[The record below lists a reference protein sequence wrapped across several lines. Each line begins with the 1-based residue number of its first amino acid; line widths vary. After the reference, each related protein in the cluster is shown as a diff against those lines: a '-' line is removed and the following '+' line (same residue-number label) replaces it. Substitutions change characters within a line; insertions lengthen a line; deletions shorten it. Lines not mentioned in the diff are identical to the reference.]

1 MPGCGRA
8 SDSNS
13 NFEEGIK
20 MEIYV
25 ICLASALIGGLMLS
39 RLTKL
44 LNLPAVT
51 AYLVAGLMLGPFA
64 LGRLNVPGLGFQTL
78 EQVELMGILTQ
89 TALGFIAFTIGNE
102 FRLSQLKAMGS
113 SAIIIGILQAVI
125 TTIAVDIVLIALHL
139 CFPEIISIPCAITLG
154 AIASATAPAATLMVV
169 RQYKAD
175 GPLTRLLMLVVA
187 IDDAVGLLLFSVSF
201 GIATALAHG
210 QVSVLAVVVEP
221 ILEIVLSLGLG
232 SLMGWLLNWVEHFF
246 HSRSKRMTISVA
258 FVLLTVGLSS
268 MTFEV
273 GGVHCGFSLLL
284 VCMMTGTIFC
294 NICSTS
300 EELMERVDNWV
311 MPLNVLF
318 FVISG
323 AELDLEI
330 LSHPVTIIVGI
341 IYILSR
347 SAGKYYGAAISCK
360 LSKQPKPITDNL
372 GITLL
377 PQAGVAL
384 GMALTAATLLDG
396 ALARNVVLFA
406 VLVYELI
413 GPALTKRSLLAVGE
427 IRPEGRTSAR
437 RHNTPKTHK

>member
-1 MPGCGRA
+1 
-8 SDSNS
+8 
-13 NFEEGIK
+13 
-20 MEIYV
+20 MEIYL
-25 ICLASALIGGLMLS
+25 ISLAFALIGGLMLS
-39 RLTKL
+39 RLTNL
-44 LNLPAVT
+44 LKLPAVT
-51 AYLVAGLMLGPFA
+51 AYLVAGLLLGPFV
-64 LGRLNVPGLGFQTL
+64 LGRLNIPGLGFQTL
-78 EQVELMGILTQ
+78 EQVELMGVVTQ

-102 FRLSQLKAMGS
+102 FRLHQLKAMGR
-113 SAIIIGILQAVI
+113 SAITIGILQAVI
-125 TTIAVDIVLIALHL
+125 TTIAVDIVLIALHF
-139 CFPEIISIPCAITLG
+139 CFPEMITIPCAITLG

-210 QVSVLAVVVEP
+210 QVSVLEVLVEP
-221 ILEIVLSLGLG
+221 ILEIMLSLGLG
-232 SLMGWLLNWVEHFF
+232 CIMGWLLNWVEQFF

-258 FVLLTVGLSS
+258 FVMLTVGLSS
-268 MTFEV
+268 VTFEV
-273 GGVHCGFSLLL
+273 AGVHCGFSLLL

-311 MPLNVLF
+311 MPLNILF

-330 LSHPVTIIVGI
+330 LSNPVTIILGI
-341 IYILSR
+341 IYILAR

-360 LSKQPKPITDNL
+360 MTKQSKPITDNL

-384 GMALTAATLLDG
+384 GMALTAATLPDG

-406 VLVYELI
+406 VLVYEMI

-427 IRPEGRTSAR
+427 IKPEGRTSAR